1 MRTLGLASI
10 SLTVLASVFLLLGS
24 GKAGQFFKTLE
35 QRIGGAAALAGFAF
49 AAVGLFWHYY
59 AGFLYTRLLA
69 IAFYVGW
76 KILGGMFLAMLICIL
91 APRNIKVLLGIS
103 VVLLIAFNGLVI
115 FGYSTGRLLA
125 ALLFSSLALGLLIGV
140 SVYCGIL

>member
-1 MRTLGLASI
+1 
-10 SLTVLASVFLLLGS
+10 
-24 GKAGQFFKTLE
+24 
-35 QRIGGAAALAGFAF
+35 
-49 AAVGLFWHYY
+49 
-59 AGFLYTRLLA
+59 LLA

-125 ALLFSSLALGLLIGV
+125 ALLFPSLALGLLIGV